1 MAKMNIKSGDEV
13 VVISGK
19 DKGKKGKVIEV
30 LPKAGKA
37 IVEGVAVATKHV
49 KPRAQGQTGGIV
61 KQELPIDA
69 SNVMVVCAKCKK
81 ATRAG
86 RKVLEDG
93 SIVRYCKKCGET
105 FND

>member
-30 LPKAGKA
+30 LPKTGKA

-49 KPRAQGQTGGIV
+49 KPKAQGQTGGII
-61 KQELPIDA
+61 KQGLPG
-69 SNVMVVCAKCKK
+69 VCIHP
-81 ATRAG
+81 THP
-86 RKVLEDG
+86 
-93 SIVRYCKKCGET
+93 VR
-105 FND
+105 

>member
-13 VVISGK
+13 LVIAGK

-30 LPKAGKA
+30 LPKKGKA

-49 KPRAQGQTGGIV
+49 KPKAQGQTGGII

-69 SNVMVVCAKCKK
+69 SNVMVVCSKCKK
-81 ATRAG
+81 ATRAA

-93 SIVRYCKKCGET
+93 SIVRVCKKCGET

>member
-13 VVISGK
+13 LVIAGK

-30 LPKAGKA
+30 LPKKGKA

-49 KPRAQGQTGGIV
+49 KPKAQGQTGGII
-61 KQELPIDA
+61 KQELPVDA
-69 SNVMVVCAKCKK
+69 SNIMVVCSKCKK
-81 ATRAG
+81 ATRAA

-93 SIVRYCKKCGET
+93 SIVRVCKKCGET

>member
-37 IVEGVAVATKHV
+37 IVEGVAIATKHV
-49 KPRAQGQTGGIV
+49 KPKAQGQTGGII
-61 KQELPIDA
+61 KQEAAIDA
-69 SNVMVVCAKCKK
+69 SNVMVVCSKCKK

>member
-13 VVISGK
+13 VVIAGK

-49 KPRAQGQTGGIV
+49 KPKAQGQTGGII
-61 KQELPIDA
+61 KQELPVDA
-69 SNVMVVCAKCKK
+69 SNIMVVCSKCKK
-81 ATRAG
+81 ATRAA

-93 SIVRYCKKCGET
+93 SIVRVCKKCGET

>member
-30 LPKAGKA
+30 LPKSGKA

-49 KPRAQGQTGGIV
+49 KPKAQGQTGGII

-69 SNVMVVCAKCKK
+69 SNMMVVCAKCKK

>member
-30 LPKAGKA
+30 LPKKGKT

-49 KPRAQGQTGGIV
+49 KPKAQGQ
-61 KQELPIDA
+61 
-69 SNVMVVCAKCKK
+69 VVCGKCKK
-81 ATRAG
+81 ATRAA

-93 SIVRYCKKCGET
+93 SSVRYCKKCGET

>member
-1 MAKMNIKSGDEV
+1 MAKMHIKSGDNV
-13 VVISGK
+13 LVIAGK

-30 LPKAGKA
+30 LPKKGKA

-49 KPRAQGQTGGIV
+49 KPKAQGQTGGII
-61 KQELPIDA
+61 KQELPVDA
-69 SNVMVVCAKCKK
+69 SNIMVVCSKCKK
-81 ATRAG
+81 ATRAA

-93 SIVRYCKKCGET
+93 SIVRVCKKCGET

>member
-69 SNVMVVCAKCKK
+69 SNVMVVCSKCKK

>member
-19 DKGKKGKVIEV
+19 DKGKKGKVVEV

-49 KPRAQGQTGGIV
+49 KPKAQGQTGGII

>member
-30 LPKAGKA
+30 LPKTGKA

-49 KPRAQGQTGGIV
+49 KPKAQGQTGGII

-69 SNVMVVCAKCKK
+69 SNMMVVCGKCKK

-93 SIVRYCKKCGET
+93 STVRYCKKCGET

>member
-13 VVISGK
+13 VVIAGK

-30 LPKAGKA
+30 LPGKGKT
-37 IVEGVAVATKHV
+37 IVEGVAVATMHK
-49 KPRAQGQTGGIV
+49 KARSQEQPGGII
-61 KQELPIDA
+61 KQEAAIDA
-69 SNVMVVCAKCKK
+69 SNVMVVCSKCKK
-81 ATRAG
+81 ATRIG

-93 SIVRYCKKCGET
+93 SSVRYCKKCGET